1 MFKKQPKSKH
11 PIGFMADTVFDLFL
25 PKPKKS
31 HKKAF
36 IGLGLFSVACVAV
49 ARALDKQP

>member
-1 MFKKQPKSKH
+1 MFKKQPKPGPVKSFFVK
-11 PIGFMADTVFDLFL
+11 PK

-36 IGLGLFSVACVAV
+36 IGLGLFSVACVAA
-49 ARALDKQP
+49 ARALDK

>member
-11 PIGFMADTVFDLFL
+11 PIGFMADTMFDFFL
-25 PKPKKS
+25 PKPKPKKS

-36 IGLGLFSVACVAV
+36 IGLGLFSVACVAA
-49 ARALDKQP
+49 ARALDK